1 MDVFGSL
8 SRRKLKEN
16 SNNCVFV
23 ALLLVRSARLWS
35 ETVTV
40 WLVDTS
46 FVTLTIKTSSFCLI
60 IEMVIIVWCS
70 KKLIVWASK
79 IEKLYPQKLAPD
91 FLIYKCNKDTS
102 MNTENQITKNDNDN
116 PFKDMGFIKFWIVS
130 TVFWFSF
137 PVSLVLCYLAL
148 GSVKTKQLVKALVH
162 DFLQTLF
169 IILVIICVIVYGIYH
184 YVSGLF

>member
-1 MDVFGSL
+1 MND
-8 SRRKLKEN
+8 LKTE
-16 SNNCVFV
+16 V
-23 ALLLVRSARLWS
+23 S
-35 ETVTV
+35 E
-40 WLVDTS
+40 
-46 FVTLTIKTSSFCLI
+46 
-60 IEMVIIVWCS
+60 
-70 KKLIVWASK
+70 
-79 IEKLYPQKLAPD
+79 
-91 FLIYKCNKDTS
+91 KD
-102 MNTENQITKNDNDN
+102 ED

-169 IILVIICVIVYGIYH
+169 IILVVICVIVYGIYH

>member
-1 MDVFGSL
+1 MN
-8 SRRKLKEN
+8 R
-16 SNNCVFV
+16 NNQV
-23 ALLLVRSARLWS
+23 AN
-35 ETVTV
+35 
-40 WLVDTS
+40 
-46 FVTLTIKTSSFCLI
+46 
-60 IEMVIIVWCS
+60 
-70 KKLIVWASK
+70 
-79 IEKLYPQKLAPD
+79 EKD
-91 FLIYKCNKDTS
+91 
-102 MNTENQITKNDNDN
+102 EN

-169 IILVIICVIVYGIYH
+169 IILVVVCVIVYVIYH